1 MDRSALIERL
11 IADQIGKLGIEPG
24 SRRFLQCVE
33 REFRGFGRM
42 SDAGLEAE
50 FVRRGLE
57 FDEAPEPVDYED
69 EENEDDE
76 ETSWLLRDMR
86 AGDEDRLPGQG

>member
-11 IADQIGKLGIEPG
+11 IADQIEKLGIG
-24 SRRFLQCVE
+24 QYSRRFLRCVE

-42 SDAGLEAE
+42 SDAELEQE
-50 FVRRGLE
+50 FLRRGLE

-69 EENEDDE
+69 EEDEDDE
-76 ETSWLLRDMR
+76 EISWLVRDVCG
-86 AGDEDRLPGQG
+86 GDEERLPR

>member
-11 IADQIGKLGIEPG
+11 IADQMAKLDIGPC
-24 SRRFLQCVE
+24 SRGFLRCVE

-42 SDAGLEAE
+42 SDAELEAE
-50 FVRRGLE
+50 FMRRGLE

-69 EENEDDE
+69 EEDEDDE
-76 ETSWLLRDMR
+76 EASWLVRDVR
-86 AGDEDRLPGQG
+86 RDDEDRVTSQG